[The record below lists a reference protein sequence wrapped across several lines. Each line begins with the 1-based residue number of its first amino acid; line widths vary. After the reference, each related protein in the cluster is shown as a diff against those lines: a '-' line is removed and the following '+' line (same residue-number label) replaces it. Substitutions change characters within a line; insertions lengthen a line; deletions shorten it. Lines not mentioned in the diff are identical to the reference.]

1 MQVVSVIKVA
11 AKILCTLIQEWKCLP
26 IYGNPTVCQAFLP
39 CCEEVFSISS
49 GFEVKNMIESWCPS
63 TNVSAGF
70 LWKKMSVFVSVLQ
83 SHCRRVCL
91 CVRAGVRQPPVR
103 SVSITV
109 SPTQWATDGGQT
121 SVSYAAVFPTSQC
134 SAPPTVHTLPL
145 AALRWEDVCG
155 CCSFLLA
162 KATKNI
168 STLVL
173 LLCFK
178 CCSPVATLVSFT
190 DFTD

>member
-1 MQVVSVIKVA
+1 MGIQPC
-11 AKILCTLIQEWKCLP
+11 AKHFSPAVRKYFLSALALRLKTWSNHDVHPPTSLLGFFERKCLSLCL
-26 IYGNPTVCQAFLP
+26 YYNPTVGVCVCVCACRCQT
-39 CCEEVFSISS
+39 S
-49 GFEVKNMIESWCPS
+49 
-63 TNVSAGF
+63 
-70 LWKKMSVFVSVLQ
+70 
-83 SHCRRVCL
+83 
-91 CVRAGVRQPPVR
+91 PVR

-178 CCSPVATLVSFT
+178 CCSPVATLVSST

>member
-1 MQVVSVIKVA
+1 MCQVVSVIKVA

-91 CVRAGVRQPPVR
+91 CVCVQVSDSPLWGVWVSR
-103 SVSITV
+103 SVPHSGRQMAVRPV
-109 SPTQWATDGGQT
+109 SAMPLSSQPH
-121 SVSYAAVFPTSQC
+121 SAV
-134 SAPPTVHTLPL
+134 LPL
-145 AALRWEDVCG
+145 LSIRRHWLPSGERMCVAVVHFCWQK
-155 CCSFLLA
+155 LL
-162 KATKNI
+162 KI
-168 STLVL
+168 
-173 LLCFK
+173 F
-178 CCSPVATLVSFT
+178 PH
-190 DFTD
+190 